1 MLLQGTNKLRHLFLK
16 TCAGWCCMNS
26 FTHTDG
32 FKWLTNS
39 SENWGIKGI
48 VWKTAGMWAHVS
60 MHAGCMSCVC
70 LECPNATAPLMLA
83 GHMRSWPL
91 TQIKTRWKTR
101 SEICASPYF
110 AISYFDHLLNL
121 QVSLWSF
128 TLTIFWRSSWL
139 CASLSHWLLRT
150 TSRQRSGTIKVWI
163 QDCAWLS

>member
-26 FTHTDG
+26 FARTDG

-39 SENWGIKGI
+39 SENWGIRGI
-48 VWKTAGMWAHVS
+48 VGKIAGMWAHVS
-60 MHAGCMSCVC
+60 MHAGCVLCVPGMPQ
-70 LECPNATAPLMLA
+70 CPWCWLGTWGPDHWL
-83 GHMRSWPL
+83 
-91 TQIKTRWKTR
+91 KTRWKTR
-101 SEICASPYF
+101 SKICASPYF
-110 AISYFDHLLNL
+110 AISYFDLLLNL

-128 TLTIFWRSSWL
+128 TLTIFWRPSWL
-139 CASLSHWLLRT
+139 CASLSHWLLWT